1 MERYLCAFALQL
13 VKVAPFREDFL
24 TTDGT
29 DGTDGKEKKKFGK
42 QELFIRE
49 IREIRGSISSVAACR
64 AMPSRLCVNSALAIR
79 GEILRKGAALT
90 DCAAAKGLGGGLP
103 AANRSRSKSGSR
115 LPQPLCTALITEAV
129 LEINGSV
136 SRPKRKK
143 RCNSFR
149 VVISPPSHPG

>member
-1 MERYLCAFALQL
+1 MILPSILQL

-64 AMPSRLCVNSALAIR
+64 AV
-79 GEILRKGAALT
+79 IL
-90 DCAAAKGLGGGLP
+90 P
-103 AANRSRSKSGSR
+103 F
-115 LPQPLCTALITEAV
+115 
-129 LEINGSV
+129 
-136 SRPKRKK
+136 
-143 RCNSFR
+143 SFEDTTR
-149 VVISPPSHPG
+149 QRQI